1 MKANRTEKLIRIIE
15 TAGDIFMKGAA
26 VMFAALTLCAVA
38 CFFTGDGI
46 IALMGAAAGALCTWT
61 AWNL

>member
-1 MKANRTEKLIRIIE
+1 MKTTRTEKLIRIIE

-26 VMFAALTLCAVA
+26 VTFAVITLYATA

-46 IALMGAAAGALCTWT
+46 IALVGAAGGAFCAWT